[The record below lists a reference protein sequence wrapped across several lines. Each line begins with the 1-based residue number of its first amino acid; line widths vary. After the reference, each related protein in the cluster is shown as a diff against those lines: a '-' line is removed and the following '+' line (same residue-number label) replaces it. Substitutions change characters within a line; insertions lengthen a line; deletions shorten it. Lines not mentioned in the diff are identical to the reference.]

1 MTVFQG
7 HLVDSCDKLIQD
19 LNNELN
25 WLSDTEQLLR
35 DDQPISDEAY
45 KVESQLEA
53 QRVCLY
59 KRYSTGVR
67 NVLIVLS
74 LKVRRYHKCTS
85 GITCCRKNGE
95 FSFHNAKWYLS
106 FLVVHY
112 VR

>member
-1 MTVFQG
+1 MVFQG

-53 QRVCLY
+53 QRVSQHG
-59 KRYSTGVR
+59 KYSTCVG
-67 NVLIVLS
+67 NVIIMALTVKVKIVM
-74 LKVRRYHKCTS
+74 YHKH
-85 GITCCRKNGE
+85 IFI
-95 FSFHNAKWYLS
+95 FST
-106 FLVVHY
+106 
-112 VR
+112 